1 MTGKSCF
8 GIYLCLCP
16 PNQAE
21 EHKKGHWNWLPSFTP
36 VVSQRERAAKSVS
49 EFNNSITNAR
59 NTHTP
64 LLKPGLF
71 RGEEFIDFK
80 LLPLGPSPLIA
91 GKKKKK
97 GAPWQLHSGT
107 PPRKCQP
114 AHHRWSLSDFIPSVV
129 PVNIKSLVFTT
140 ELICGPNVSLS
151 KMGKTLFFLGW
162 LIKRDRWL
170 DGWSAPPVL
179 GFFRSACMSPSDICH
194 VVKPDSLTL
203 CFEEFIVTAV
213 SRHTYAEANVLF
225 WPAPRWSLKLEVG
238 TRLLWVSW
246 QLPGPQCLDDWDSW
260 HLQAQGQGGSSHS
273 MCVCVRARVA
283 VQASLVT
290 LNYNYSQLQTCK

>member
-1 MTGKSCF
+1 M
-8 GIYLCLCP
+8 
-16 PNQAE
+16 
-21 EHKKGHWNWLPSFTP
+21 PSFTP
-36 VVSQRERAAKSVS
+36 LVSQRELAAKSVS

-59 NTHTP
+59 NTHTT

-91 GKKKKK
+91 GKKK

-129 PVNIKSLVFTT
+129 PLASNLLFLQQSSSVDQMCHSVRWERL
-140 ELICGPNVSLS
+140 C
-151 KMGKTLFFLGW
+151 FFLGS

-170 DGWSAPPVL
+170 DGWSTPSVL
-179 GFFRSACMSPSDICH
+179 GFFLSACMSPSDVCH

-225 WPAPRWSLKLEVG
+225 WPARRWSLKL
-238 TRLLWVSW
+238 
-246 QLPGPQCLDDWDSW
+246 
-260 HLQAQGQGGSSHS
+260 
-273 MCVCVRARVA
+273 
-283 VQASLVT
+283 
-290 LNYNYSQLQTCK
+290 